1 MVLNCSSLSSEQNF
15 HFLAEKDLVCSVVL
29 CGNVGTSNLFVHFP
43 GGESDDRDLSQLEEL
58 IWQSSTPCTDQ
69 QIDQFLI
76 ISRSATFIASYGFCM
91 VVGLIIEGT
100 NST

>member
-1 MVLNCSSLSSEQNF
+1 M
-15 HFLAEKDLVCSVVL
+15 L
-29 CGNVGTSNLFVHFP
+29 CGNLGTSNLFVNFP

-76 ISRSATFIASYGFCM
+76 ISRSVTFIASCGFYL
-91 VVGLIIEGT
+91 VFGLIIEGT
-100 NST
+100 